1 MNTKFFEDKKIDIA
15 FSLKMRILNKSKAI
29 EKRYNDTNKQGVIA
43 SYFFKWQRSFRFN
56 ILKYHI
62 SFYTKNCE
70 Y

>member
-43 SYFFKWQRSFRFN
+43 SYFFK
-56 ILKYHI
+56 
-62 SFYTKNCE
+62 
-70 Y
+70 